1 MQRMLTEIRIAGF
14 GGQGVILAAA
24 VIGKAAAI
32 FEGGYA
38 TMTQAFGPEA
48 RGGSSSAQ
56 VILSTEPIL
65 YPYVT
70 QPDILVVMS
79 QEAYT
84 RFAPQLKPGGI
95 LITEQELVN
104 IDRMASGIQV
114 YGVPATR
121 LAEELGRKMVLN
133 IVMVGFFGAVT
144 GTVGPRI
151 APPGGGRLRTASL
164 PGPEPARLRKRLPIR
179 LRAARQSGKRRLR
192 RGDVAGIGVERVRNG
207 LNRLFRPCF
216 GEHARA
222 FRGRA
227 PLHLGA
233 RYATYDAEVVDRH
246 HDRHTFPIG
255 PRPCFGH
262 TGPNILFIRTVPARD
277 GLARVLLAGSP

>member
-1 MQRMLTEIRIAGF
+1 MLTEIRIAGF

-24 VIGKAAAI
+24 VIGKATAI

-48 RGGSSSAQ
+48 RGGSCSAQ
-56 VILSTEPIL
+56 VILSSEPIL

-95 LITEQELVN
+95 LIAEQELVH
-104 IDRMASGIQV
+104 IDRLASGIRV
-114 YGVPATR
+114 FGVPATR

-144 GTVGPRI
+144 NLVDRE
-151 APPGGGRLRTASL
+151 S
-164 PGPEPARLRKRLPIR
+164 LRKAVADSVPPAFQELN
-179 LRAARQSGKRRLR
+179 LRAFDKGYSYGSDLLVKMEN
-192 RGDVAGIGVERVRNG
+192 GDAVEA
-207 LNRLFRPCF
+207 LTL
-216 GEHARA
+216 ESA
-222 FRGRA
+222 
-227 PLHLGA
+227 
-233 RYATYDAEVVDRH
+233 
-246 HDRHTFPIG
+246 
-255 PRPCFGH
+255 
-262 TGPNILFIRTVPARD
+262 
-277 GLARVLLAGSP
+277 